1 MAFSFNS
8 SISKMTTNLINL
20 GTQLEMSNTRLST
33 GKKINKASDD
43 PAGLIAA
50 TMLNKEI
57 SALDSKISSAERM
70 KAVVDTADGAL
81 SEINSLLTEIDSAII
96 ASAGA
101 TATDA
106 EKAAYQAQ
114 IDDAIDQIDRLA
126 QTTSFNGNKLLDG
139 STGYTVSGNNTSEVT
154 DIRVHRASSAT
165 GASISVSKSRTETQ
179 ATMELMTAAPTGN
192 VAFTV
197 TGEDGTS
204 TTLNFNGTHTLNDI
218 ETAIDAQTG
227 STGVEATVSG
237 GSLYLLSTDSGR
249 TEFAT
254 VTVTDGASDFN
265 ITGSSAT
272 VYGTTTDTVT
282 ANGVSLTQDV
292 EGSYTYSDSS
302 TTVEFNLVD
311 SFTGTTSFAV
321 SGSGAGWSLD
331 GEEVNFG
338 INSMSSSSLGNI
350 NVGYLS
356 SLKSGG
362 ANSISSGN
370 ASTAQNIVDEA
381 QGQVLTEQGYLGGIS
396 KYTIDSS
403 VNSWE
408 SSKSSLSESL
418 SMIQDV
424 DYALE
429 SANNSRLQILYQ
441 TQASVLSNLLDVTSK
456 NMSTLL
462 NL

>member
-8 SISKMTTNLINL
+8 QISSMTTNLIKL

-43 PAGLIAA
+43 PSGLIAA

-57 SALDSKISSAERM
+57 NALDAKISSAERM
-70 KAVVDTADGAL
+70 NAVIDTADGAL

-96 ASAGA
+96 ASTGI

-114 IDDAIDQIDRLA
+114 IDDAIDQIDKLA
-126 QTTSFNGNKLLDG
+126 STTSFNGTKLLDG
-139 STGYTVSGNNTSEVT
+139 STGYDVSGATSSEIT

-165 GASISVSKSRTETQ
+165 GASISVTKSRTETQ
-179 ATMELMTAAPTGN
+179 ATLEIMDAAPTGN
-192 VAFTV
+192 IEFTV

-249 TEFAT
+249 NEFAT
-254 VTVTDGASDFN
+254 VTVTDGASDFT

-272 VYGTTTDTVT
+272 AYGTTTDTVT

-321 SGSGAGWSLD
+321 SGSGANWSLN
-331 GEEVNFG
+331 GEELNFG
-338 INSMSSSSLGNI
+338 INSMSSSTLGNV

-370 ASTAQNIVDEA
+370 AATAQSIIDEA
-381 QGQVLTEQGYLGGIS
+381 QGQALTEQGYLGGIS

-403 VNSWE
+403 INSWE
-408 SSKSSLSESL
+408 SSKSALSESL
-418 SMIQDV
+418 SLIQDI
-424 DYALE
+424 DYAEE

-441 TQASVLSNLLDVTSK
+441 TQASVISSMLDMSSK

>member
-1 MAFSFNS
+1 MAFSLNS
-8 SISKMTTNLINL
+8 SLSSMTTNLIKL

-57 SALDSKISSAERM
+57 NALDAKISSAERM
-70 KAVVDTADGAL
+70 KAVVDTADGAM

-96 ASAGA
+96 AAAGS
-101 TATDA
+101 TATDG

-126 QTTSFNGNKLLDG
+126 GTTAFNGNKLLDG
-139 STGYTVSGNNTSEVT
+139 STGYSVSGATSSEIT

-179 ATMELMTAAPTGN
+179 ATLEIMTAAPTGN
-192 VAFTV
+192 IEFTV

-204 TTLNFNGTHTLNDI
+204 TALTFNQFDSLNDI
-218 ETAIDAQTG
+218 RADINLQTG
-227 STGVEATVSG
+227 DTGVQATVSG
-237 GSLYLLSTDSGR
+237 GSLYLLSSDSGR
-249 TEFAT
+249 AEFAT
-254 VTVTDGASDFN
+254 VTVTSGAGDFS

-272 VYGTTTDTVT
+272 AYGTTTDTVT

-311 SFTGTTSFAV
+311 SFTGTTSFSV
-321 SGSGAGWSLD
+321 SGSGAGWSLN
-331 GEEVNFG
+331 GEEINFG
-338 INSMSSSSLGNI
+338 INSMSSSTLGNI

-370 ASTAQNIVDEA
+370 SSTAQSIVDEA
-381 QGQVLTEQGYLGGIS
+381 QNQVLTEQGYLGSIS

-403 VNSWE
+403 ISAWE
-408 SSKSSLSESL
+408 SGKSSLTESL
-418 SMIQDV
+418 SVIQDV
-424 DYALE
+424 DYAWE
-429 SANNSRLQILYQ
+429 SANNSRLQILYE
-441 TQASVLSNLLDVTSK
+441 TQASLISSMLDMSSK

-462 NL
+462 NF